1 MLVVMCVMG
10 ILWVGALF
18 YLWSLRKG
26 YKEMAGRATGFARGV
41 DVLRVEKRVLLE
53 NLDEGALI
61 TNSSGKVTYINLK
74 AESLL
79 RINEENFLGR
89 RLFDVPVTSDLW
101 KNCIA
106 LVSQALKCEERVH
119 TFLTLSEKE
128 KIYLQLIAIPTG
140 DGEGAVLLIQ
150 DRSNQ
155 QKILEMGKEFIANAS
170 HELKTP
176 VTIIRGFAETL
187 KDLPEVSE
195 VMYESILEK
204 IIRNCERMEGLVKN
218 LLTISDL
225 ENGSKENMQECD
237 LIQVVEE
244 SCNQCITAFPECKI
258 EQFFNEEAVYV
269 WGDPYLL
276 ELALF
281 NILKNAVRYSPKPAD
296 IKVTINAKET
306 EVDVH
311 IEDKG
316 IGIPSQDIDRIFDRF
331 FTVDKTHSRRLGG
344 AGLGLSIVKVIT
356 QRHEGKIWVTSK
368 EQEGTTF
375 HLSLQRL

>member
-1 MLVVMCVMG
+1 MIVVICGMG
-10 ILWVGALF
+10 ILWMGALF

-26 YKEMAGRATGFARGV
+26 YKEMAGRATGFAKGV

-89 RLFDVPVTSDLW
+89 RLFEVPVTSDLW

-106 LVSQALKCEERVH
+106 LVAQSLKCEERVH

-155 QKILEMGKEFIANAS
+155 QKILEMGKDFIANAS

-306 EVDVH
+306 EVDIH

-356 QRHEGKIWVTSK
+356 QRHEGKISVTSK

-375 HLSLQRL
+375 HISLQRL

>member
-89 RLFDVPVTSDLW
+89 RLFEVPVTSDLW